1 MTAGGVEGG
10 RRPVPRVQ
18 IPRGQGI
25 TRAARETTGS
35 SLKPRGSSLPMRM
48 TTCQEGVAEHAHRA
62 SSDNHARPECTP
74 QAQRPAGCCL
84 SLCQAGSGM
93 RLPPQLLI
101 HLPSGLATLVALI
114 LRKIIVANF
123 KSKLLST
130 DISAGT

>member
-1 MTAGGVEGG
+1 
-10 RRPVPRVQ
+10 
-18 IPRGQGI
+18 
-25 TRAARETTGS
+25 
-35 SLKPRGSSLPMRM
+35 
-48 TTCQEGVAEHAHRA
+48 
-62 SSDNHARPECTP
+62 
-74 QAQRPAGCCL
+74 
-84 SLCQAGSGM
+84 M